1 MLTVVWEYH
10 LIHKA
15 GCQRAKADLLARGA
29 YKTWA
34 TWSRWRYILGNIWKA
49 TLYWCTDGKPGL
61 PIGSVFIDRFIHQLM
76 REKLEQIR
84 QHLQFTP
91 SEVAWKMISGRFQRL
106 KCAFGTE
113 ATLTPWLKL
122 DVPSLESDFDFPEA
136 DIYNGQMQIAW
147 WLKLYFLSYEFS
159 TKMYKGTSLKNLLI
173 SKLMKSSI
181 LWMGISDEC
190 MSNIPTS
197 TLCVKSLI

>member
-1 MLTVVWEYH
+1 
-10 LIHKA
+10 
-15 GCQRAKADLLARGA
+15 
-29 YKTWA
+29 
-34 TWSRWRYILGNIWKA
+34 
-49 TLYWCTDGKPGL
+49 
-61 PIGSVFIDRFIHQLM
+61 
-76 REKLEQIR
+76 
-84 QHLQFTP
+84 
-91 SEVAWKMISGRFQRL
+91 
-106 KCAFGTE
+106 
-113 ATLTPWLKL
+113 LKL